1 MRKSILLGLLLIAI
15 SVPLLVSGCG
25 KKTSDDIILASFD
38 KHAVTASELEKEIS
52 ELPKWKQDKYKDMAG
67 REEYLTLM
75 AESRMILQV
84 AREKGLDKV
93 QSINGEVKDFQEEIM
108 RDKLTEMEVDDK
120 VKVSDLDIEKYYAEH
135 REDYVDPDRVV
146 VTEITVKE
154 ENKAKEILDQVKA
167 GADFTEIAK
176 EIDAKGESFGP
187 GQGRGGKTQPF
198 SKDSYSSAKDFVE
211 VGFSLKP
218 GEIYDGVLVQ
228 PLGEDTY
235 YMIIRQDEFMPT
247 RQQELDEVRDDA
259 KRKVEKEMKEKRR
272 GNWIAKIKGD
282 KKAEIFTDR
291 IPADPEPQPGVES
304 EDATK
309 EKPVE
314 KPETQPTEDAVL
326 AKIGKDRISLSQ
338 INKDISEMQAWKQD
352 RYKGKEGKTKYLDE
366 LIEEKLITLAAYGQ
380 KLQDDAEISRQ
391 VKEYKD
397 QLMLKELVKQEVDD
411 KIKIEDAD
419 IQKYYD
425 EHKED
430 YVDPEKIV
438 VTEVTLKDEE
448 KAREILEQI
457 KNGGDFTEI
466 AKELDAKGE
475 SFGPGMGKE
484 GKTNPFSTKSYS
496 SAKEFTEIAFNL
508 KVGEVSDLFTQPMG
522 QETYQMIIR
531 KDEEMPSRQKEL
543 DEVKDNVKR
552 EVERE
557 KKRARIEEWLD
568 GMKKEMKFEIFADKI
583 PAPVVEEEKPKEE
596 GATQKK
602 AESSTDEGSAEKTD
616 DSVKTQE
623 E

>member
-1 MRKSILLGLLLIAI
+1 
-15 SVPLLVSGCG
+15 
-25 KKTSDDIILASFD
+25 
-38 KHAVTASELEKEIS
+38 
-52 ELPKWKQDKYKDMAG
+52 
-67 REEYLTLM
+67 
-75 AESRMILQV
+75 
-84 AREKGLDKV
+84 
-93 QSINGEVKDFQEEIM
+93 
-108 RDKLTEMEVDDK
+108 
-120 VKVSDLDIEKYYAEH
+120 
-135 REDYVDPDRVV
+135 
-146 VTEITVKE
+146 
-154 ENKAKEILDQVKA
+154 
-167 GADFTEIAK
+167 
-176 EIDAKGESFGP
+176 
-187 GQGRGGKTQPF
+187 
-198 SKDSYSSAKDFVE
+198 
-211 VGFSLKP
+211 
-218 GEIYDGVLVQ
+218 
-228 PLGEDTY
+228 
-235 YMIIRQDEFMPT
+235 MPT

>member
-291 IPADPEPQPGVES
+291 IPADPEPQPDVES

-338 INKDISEMQAWKQD
+338 IIKDISEMQAWKQD
-352 RYKGKEGKTKYLDE
+352 RYKDKEGKAKYLNE
-366 LIEEKLITLAAYGQ
+366 LVEGKLITLAAYDQ